1 VAETGEFHLRAPMP
15 GLVVAIP
22 VEEGQEIKKGQ
33 VILILES
40 MKMQNELKAPRDG
53 MMGRI
58 RVKAGESVEQKQTL
72 LSVL

>member
-1 VAETGEFHLRAPMP
+1 MP

-22 VEEGQEIKKGQ
+22 VVEGQEIKKGQ

-40 MKMQNELKAPRDG
+40 MKMQNEIKAPRDG
-53 MMGRI
+53 VIGRI

-72 LSVL
+72 LSVM

>member
-1 VAETGEFHLRAPMP
+1 MP

-22 VEEGQEIKKGQ
+22 VAEGQEIKKGQ

-53 MMGRI
+53 TIGRI
-58 RVKAGESVEQKQTL
+58 RVKAGESVEQRQTL
-72 LSVL
+72 LSVM